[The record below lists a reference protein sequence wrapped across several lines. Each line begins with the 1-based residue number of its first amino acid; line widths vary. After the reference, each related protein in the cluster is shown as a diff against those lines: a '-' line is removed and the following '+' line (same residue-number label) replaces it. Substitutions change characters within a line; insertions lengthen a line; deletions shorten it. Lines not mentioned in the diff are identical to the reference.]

1 MEINGV
7 PLKVKIKEL
16 VIKWLSMQQMYRSD
30 NIDLRSMKIFFK
42 YQEWL
47 NVISNAKSI

>member
-16 VIKWLSMQQMYRSD
+16 LSLNGYPFAALIKDFLYNCD
-30 NIDLRSMKIFFK
+30 
-42 YQEWL
+42 
-47 NVISNAKSI
+47 ISKMFL

>member
-16 VIKWLSMQQMYRSD
+16 VIKWLSICSKCKFEEFFL
-30 NIDLRSMKIFFK
+30 NI
-42 YQEWL
+42 
-47 NVISNAKSI
+47 KSG